1 MDFTKFDDLLMGIL
15 QHCEQVEPFLD
26 AIFSFLARRTDFFL
40 VMHNRDDKVGFAPGV
55 AEKMVL
61 KIFKTHQQIVTG
73 NQTGAKKQAHGKI
86 SGKGKQKCADI
97 ERATDRASA
106 ANENTSLSAPMAS
119 SDTDISP
126 AITSCEVETSPT
138 SDKGHT
144 QLPACT
150 SEKTLSAASTSSS
163 KPTSLTQ
170 VSEDVTS
177 SESKG
182 LVPGKTADCYNGA
195 VLEKYAW
202 SQTITD
208 IEIKIPVP
216 CSVTKGR
223 DVGVEIKSFHLKVW
237 LKNGIPPDS
246 DSIILVDGKLQW
258 PIKCE
263 DSMWLLEAGK
273 QIIVSLDKVEERFWT
288 TVLEGDTE
296 IDKTKVDTTRD
307 ISEFDEQTQ
316 SDFQH
321 VMYDHHQKLQG
332 KPTSQEMKTHD
343 LLKKA
348 WNAKGSPFAGTDFD
362 PSKVNISPSYG

>member
-1 MDFTKFDDLLMGIL
+1 MDSSKFDDLLMGIL

-40 VMHNRDDKVGFAPGV
+40 LMHNRDDKMGFAPGV

-61 KIFKTHQQIVTG
+61 KIFKTYQQIVTG
-73 NQTGAKKQAHGKI
+73 NQTRTKKQAHGKI
-86 SGKGKQKCADI
+86 SEKGKQKCVDV
-97 ERATDRASA
+97 ERATDSTTAAS
-106 ANENTSLSAPMAS
+106 EKTIPSVPMAS
-119 SDTDISP
+119 SDADIPP
-126 AITSCEVETSPT
+126 AITSSEVETSPT
-138 SDKGHT
+138 SDKGHA
-144 QLPACT
+144 QLPAST
-150 SEKTLSAASTSSS
+150 TEKTPSAASTSSP
-163 KPTSLTQ
+163 KFTSPSQ
-170 VSEDVTS
+170 GSGDVTS
-177 SESKG
+177 NESKG

-195 VLEKYAW
+195 VLEKYSW

-216 CSVTKGR
+216 SSVTKGR
-223 DVGVEIKSFHLKVW
+223 DVGVEIKSSHLKVW

-246 DSIILVDGKLQW
+246 DSSTLVDGKLQW
-258 PIKCE
+258 SIKCE

-273 QIIVSLDKVEERFWT
+273 QIIVNLDKVEERFWT